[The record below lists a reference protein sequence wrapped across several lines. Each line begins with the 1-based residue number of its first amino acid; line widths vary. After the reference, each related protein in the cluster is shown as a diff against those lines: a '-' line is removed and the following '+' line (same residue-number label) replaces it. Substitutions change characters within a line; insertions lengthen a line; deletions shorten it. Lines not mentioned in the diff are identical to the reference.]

1 MGSVMG
7 ASALS
12 SRSLHSEQADRKQSL
27 LRVDRRLGD
36 DSHSGMVKTAH
47 KNNPRDRT
55 FLTDHALDQTAF
67 SLLRGSVMFFP
78 FYSTAM
84 LALESCD
91 VIGLRLTKLMS
102 GGRGARDEATLMV
115 SEKINAMFEAT
126 ASVVA
131 GGTASSVVDRYREH
145 VAANAKRL
153 SR

>member
-1 MGSVMG
+1 VTNI
-7 ASALS
+7 A
-12 SRSLHSEQADRKQSL
+12 RKAHGGL
-27 LRVDRRLGD
+27 E
-36 DSHSGMVKTAH
+36 HSGKIRSKGLCRSSVA
-47 KNNPRDRT
+47 
-55 FLTDHALDQTAF
+55 
-67 SLLRGSVMFFP
+67 GSRFGSGERPPDKKREGNVMFIP

-91 VIGLRLTKLMS
+91 VVSLRLAKLMF
-102 GGRGARDEATLMV
+102 GGSDAHNEAHLMV

-131 GGTASSVVDRYREH
+131 GGTASSVVDRYREL

>member
-1 MGSVMG
+1 
-7 ASALS
+7 
-12 SRSLHSEQADRKQSL
+12 
-27 LRVDRRLGD
+27 
-36 DSHSGMVKTAH
+36 
-47 KNNPRDRT
+47 
-55 FLTDHALDQTAF
+55 
-67 SLLRGSVMFFP
+67 MFIP

-91 VIGLRLTKLMS
+91 VISLRLAKLMF
-102 GGRGARDEATLMV
+102 GGRDAHDEAHLMV

>member
-1 MGSVMG
+1 
-7 ASALS
+7 
-12 SRSLHSEQADRKQSL
+12 
-27 LRVDRRLGD
+27 
-36 DSHSGMVKTAH
+36 
-47 KNNPRDRT
+47 
-55 FLTDHALDQTAF
+55 
-67 SLLRGSVMFFP
+67 MFVP

-91 VIGLRLTKLMS
+91 VIGLRLAKLRS
-102 GGRGARDEATLMV
+102 GGRDASDEAHLMV

-126 ASVVA
+126 ASVAA